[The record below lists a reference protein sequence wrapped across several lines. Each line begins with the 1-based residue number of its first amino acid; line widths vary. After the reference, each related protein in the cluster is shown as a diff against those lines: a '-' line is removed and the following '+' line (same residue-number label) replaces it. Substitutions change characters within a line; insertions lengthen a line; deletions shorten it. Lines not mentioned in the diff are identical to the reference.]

1 MNPLLRHRD
10 VCVVKILSWLDVIVK
25 TCGGFTN
32 TGREMVVVG
41 LQEGH
46 ADTAQ
51 NIVNARGMPMPGRA
65 ELTLNRQRRC
75 GNEYV
80 VV

>member
-1 MNPLLRHRD
+1 
-10 VCVVKILSWLDVIVK
+10 
-25 TCGGFTN
+25 
-32 TGREMVVVG
+32 VVVG

-51 NIVNARGMPMPGRA
+51 NIVNARGMPMPYRA
-65 ELTLNRQRRC
+65 ELTLNSQRRC